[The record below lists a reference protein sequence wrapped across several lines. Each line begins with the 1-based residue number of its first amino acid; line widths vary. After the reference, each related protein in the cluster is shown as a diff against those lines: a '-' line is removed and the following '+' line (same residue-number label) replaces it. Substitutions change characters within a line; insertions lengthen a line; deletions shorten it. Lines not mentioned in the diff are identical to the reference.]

1 MKCIKDQ
8 QMQYTLCK
16 LRGFVCSSWGPN
28 CSRCFH
34 ITLRSRN
41 VLQVRTEGLDK
52 CYTNED
58 AAEAT
63 CPDEN
68 TAQFKDI
75 ILYSK

>member
-1 MKCIKDQ
+1 
-8 QMQYTLCK
+8 
-16 LRGFVCSSWGPN
+16 
-28 CSRCFH
+28 
-34 ITLRSRN
+34 
-41 VLQVRTEGLDK
+41 VRTEGLEK

-75 ILYSK
+75 ILYSKLSSSQHDS